1 MVSQTLPMSGPP
13 NGAVAGDK
21 VTLSSSPHLA
31 LRALLHHSTPKKLFN
46 LALAEVEKRTKPLR
60 ARSRPYQVSIDLSN
74 ACSLRCPYC
83 PTGALDLDPN
93 RKLGFVDPAH
103 VAALMDSVGP
113 YAYIAYLYSWGEP
126 LMHPKVAEIVSL
138 VSSHN
143 VLTDISTHFNLKNT
157 AVLDAVLD
165 AGLNHLKLSIDGAT
179 QEVYEQYRVRG
190 RLDVVLENV
199 RHVVAY
205 KRAKRLRNLSIEW
218 QFVVFDHNRHEI
230 EAAREMA
237 AKLGVDVFRT
247 MPGTVPDK
255 TTAEGDR
262 PQADGIT
269 MPPFLRRRYG
279 DERQTEGDQ
288 PQETAKPQK
297 HASGCPFLYDMIA
310 MQVDG
315 GLVPCCNLYDKADD
329 FADGPKADLG
339 ALWNG
344 PTFVMARKLFRK
356 DLVGELPPDLDHPC
370 LACPVAHA
378 QPHLSHLIVASP
390 TRAMAVRRP
399 ASGSTAT
406 PKPASASSPMV

>member
-1 MVSQTLPMSGPP
+1 MVSQTLSMSGPP
-13 NGAVAGDK
+13 NSKADGSGGK
-21 VTLSSSPHLA
+21 LSSSPHLA
-31 LRALLHHSTPKKLFN
+31 VRALLRHSTPKKLFN
-46 LALAEVEKRTKPLR
+46 LALAQVEKKTRPLH

-83 PTGALDLDPN
+83 PTGAVELDPN
-93 RKLGFVDPAH
+93 RKLGFVDPEH
-103 VAALMDSVGP
+103 VAALMDRVGP

-157 AVLDAVLD
+157 AVLEAVLD

-179 QEVYEQYRVRG
+179 QAVYEQYRVRG
-190 RLDVVLENV
+190 RLDTVLENA

-205 KRAKRLRNLSIEW
+205 KRARKLRNLTIEW

-230 EAAREMA
+230 DAARQLA

-247 MPGTVPDK
+247 MPGTVPDE
-255 TTAEGDR
+255 TAVEAEH
-262 PQADGIT
+262 PQAAESAI
-269 MPPFLRRRYG
+269 PPFLRRRYG
-279 DERQTEGDQ
+279 DERQTGQ
-288 PQETAKPQK
+288 SQGNVQQK
-297 HASGCPFLYDMIA
+297 KTVEGCPFLYDMIA

-315 GLVPCCNLYDKADD
+315 GIVPCCNLYDKIDD
-329 FADGPKADLG
+329 FTDGPTADLG

-356 DLVGELPPDLDHPC
+356 DLVNELPSDLDHPC

-378 QPHLSHLIVASP
+378 QPHLSHLVVASP

-399 ASGSTAT
+399 AKAAATA
-406 PKPASASSPMV
+406 PKTVAVSSPMV

>member
-1 MVSQTLPMSGPP
+1 MVSRTMSISEPL
-13 NGAVAGDK
+13 NGAVAGDR
-21 VTLSSSPHLA
+21 VTPSSSPHLA

-46 LALAEVEKRTKPLR
+46 LGLAQVEKRTKPLR

-83 PTGALDLDPN
+83 PTGALEFDPN
-93 RKLGFVDPAH
+93 RKLGFVDPQH
-103 VAALMDSVGP
+103 VAGLMDSVGP

-179 QEVYEQYRVRG
+179 QAVYEQYRVRG
-190 RLDVVLENV
+190 RLDVVFENV

-205 KRAKRLRNLSIEW
+205 KRAKKLRNLSIEW

-230 EAAREMA
+230 EAARELA

-255 TTAEGDR
+255 PTTEEDR
-262 PQADGIT
+262 PQADQIT
-269 MPPFLRRRYG
+269 IPPFLRRRYG
-279 DERQTEGDQ
+279 DERERPTVKRHKSVD
-288 PQETAKPQK
+288 
-297 HASGCPFLYDMIA
+297 GCPFLYDMIA

-315 GLVPCCNLYDKADD
+315 GIVPCCNLYDKADD
-329 FADGPKADLG
+329 FAVGPKADIG

-344 PTFVMARKLFRK
+344 PTFLMARKLFRK
-356 DLVGELPPDLDHPC
+356 DLAGELPPDLKHPC
-370 LACPVAHA
+370 LACPVTHTL
-378 QPHLSHLIVASP
+378 PHLSHLIVDSP
-390 TRAMAVRRP
+390 TRAMAVRNP
-399 ASGSTAT
+399 ASGGSAT
-406 PKPASASSPMV
+406 PKPASASSPVV